1 MKKSLIFVI
10 IIIIILV
17 GVSSY
22 FLFFKKGEKE
32 EGLSPK
38 ETFNIMGKKIA
49 MIIAYKDFRDEEYF
63 VPRDV
68 FEDAKAEIKVVSN
81 NSGTAQGADGGDV
94 EIDIKLSDLDVSD
107 FDAII
112 FIGGPGALTPLDNE
126 ESYKIARDTLA
137 QNKILGAICISPT
150 ILAKAGVLNGKK
162 VTVWTSPLNK
172 EAENVLEQNG
182 AIYQD
187 EKVVQDGN
195 IITADDPSSAK
206 EFANKIVDALK

>member
-107 FDAII
+107 FDAVV
-112 FIGGPGALTPLDNE
+112 FIGGPGALTHLDNE

-137 QNKILGAICISPT
+137 QNKILAAICISSA
-150 ILAKAGVLNGKK
+150 ILARAGVLNGKK
-162 VTVWTSPLNK
+162 ATVWTSPLDK
-172 EAENVLEQNG
+172 SAKTILEQNK
-182 AIYQD
+182 AIYQKD
-187 EKVVQDGN
+187 SVVQDEN
-195 IITADDPSSAK
+195 IITADGPSSAK
-206 EFANKIVDALK
+206 QFADKIIDTLK

>member
-1 MKKSLIFVI
+1 MKILIIIVI
-10 IIIIILV
+10 IIVLGI
-17 GVSSY
+17 GSY
-22 FLFFKKGEKE
+22 FLFFKKEKE
-32 EGLSPK
+32 SIPGEETTNMSNLS
-38 ETFNIMGKKIA
+38 NIKIA
-49 MIIAYKDFRDEEYF
+49 MIVAYKDFRDEEYF
-63 VPRDV
+63 VPRGIFDEAGFAV
-68 FEDAKAEIKVVSN
+68 KVVSDEI
-81 NSGTAQGADGGDV
+81 GTAQGADGGDV
-94 EIDIKLSDLDVSD
+94 NIDIDLGELDVSD

-112 FIGGPGALTPLDNE
+112 FIGGPGALTHLDNE

-137 QNKILGAICISPT
+137 QNKILAAICISPT

-162 VTVWTSPLNK
+162 ATVWTSPLNK